1 MNQNKKLINMFLN
14 NYLDLTDAC
23 TSSVH
28 ITNDTNIGNDQ
39 NRYFDFRTVHGI
51 KKNSETENSIPIFS
65 PFTNVPLELKAKMND
80 INKVKSELLLGLFLK
95 LLDVGRHTVHFLFIA
110 IP

>member
-51 KKNSETENSIPIFS
+51 KKT
-65 PFTNVPLELKAKMND
+65 
-80 INKVKSELLLGLFLK
+80 VKQKTAYQSFLH
-95 LLDVGRHTVHFLFIA
+95 LQMFHWN
-110 IP
+110 